1 MPFGPN
7 LNLSPLCK
15 NIFFRFWQKRDT
27 NIQIQRG
34 LFVKMYFPKCTL
46 GSPAGSTSP
55 KPLKSGISRFHLQQR
70 EIELNFQ
77 FGISKYKRWKPKWF
91 AQCEAKQC
99 MEKMAAGSPKPPQM
113 VSSPS
118 PLVSTVAL
126 EQRRGELLRG
136 LATPTL
142 QPPIQASTWTSPP
155 AKLGCRMYSSGR
167 QQIGQIFIL
176 HQNLPIKCLSHANEL
191 DFGQRFVL
199 VLDKNGKKM
208 FRYNLFQSTQR
219 MKQKHILNQKL
230 TT

>member
-55 KPLKSGISRFHLQQR
+55 KPLKSGIPRFHLQQR

-142 QPPIQASTWTSPP
+142 QPPS
-155 AKLGCRMYSSGR
+155 
-167 QQIGQIFIL
+167 FD
-176 HQNLPIKCLSHANEL
+176 L
-191 DFGQRFVL
+191 DFTSRQAGMPYVL
-199 VLDKNGKKM
+199 VRSSTNWSNFYFAPKPSHQMLVTCQWTWLWAKICLGFGQKWEKNV
-208 FRYNLFQSTQR
+208 SV
-219 MKQKHILNQKL
+219 
-230 TT
+230 